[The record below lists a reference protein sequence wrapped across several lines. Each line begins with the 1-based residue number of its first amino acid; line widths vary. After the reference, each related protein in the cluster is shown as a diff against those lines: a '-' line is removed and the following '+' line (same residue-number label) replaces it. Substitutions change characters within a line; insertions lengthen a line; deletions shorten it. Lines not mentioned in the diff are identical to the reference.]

1 MQIIRAKVAGFCFG
15 VQRAVELAKKARGKS
30 VQTLGELIHNPE
42 VLEELKSRG
51 IRAVSAVSK
60 LRDGTVVIRAHG
72 VSDRVRAELKQK
84 KIKIVDASCPF
95 VQRLHAAVAGFIAR
109 GLPVVILG
117 RADHPEMR
125 AVVEDF
131 PVVLVLAKPDLRKLK
146 KLAKQ
151 KVGVL
156 AQTTETAANFEL
168 LKTKLKQAG
177 ARIEPADTIC
187 NATSE
192 RQTAAIALA
201 KQVDLMLVIG
211 GKKSNNTKQL
221 WLLTKKF
228 CSSRWIETERDLKF
242 SWFKNIQKV
251 GITAG
256 ASTPES
262 TIERVI
268 ARLKLFV

>member
-1 MQIIRAKVAGFCFG
+1 MQILRAKVAGFCFG

-42 VLEELKSRG
+42 VLEDLKNRG
-51 IRAVSAVSK
+51 VRVVSAVSK
-60 LRDGTVVIRAHG
+60 LKNGTVVIRAHG
-72 VSDRVRAELKQK
+72 VSDKVRAELKK
-84 KIKIVDASCPF
+84 KQVKIVDASCPF
-95 VQRLHAAVAGFIAR
+95 VQRLHAAAASFAIKDI
-109 GLPVVILG
+109 PIIILG

-131 PVVLVLAKPDLRKLK
+131 PTALVLVKPNLRKLHK
-146 KLAKQ
+146 FANQ

-168 LKTKLKQAG
+168 LKTKLKQLG
-177 ARIEPADTIC
+177 ARIQPVQTIC

-192 RQTAAIALA
+192 RQAAAIKLA

-211 GKKSNNTKQL
+211 GKQSNNTKQL
-221 WLLTKKF
+221 WQLSKQVVP
-228 CSSRWIETERDLKF
+228 SRWIETERDLKTG
-242 SWFKNIQKV
+242 WFKNIKTV

-262 TIERVI
+262 TIGRVVEK
-268 ARLKLFV
+268 LKTL